1 MRTVSKAKQRK
12 RDLQRWESTFLFH
25 KKAPPDGWKRYLRD
39 GWSQGIEGWRA
50 RYKRYLLSNAWKQR
64 RDGALRRANGCCAM
78 CEQPTDRPQVH
89 HVDYMRVGAE
99 QVEDLRVLCRSCHGV
114 VHTMKRTPN
123 IPMDDETRAIMM
135 ARDYR
140 EQAKAYRQKAAALA
154 AGDLAVPAS
163 DAPRIRRRP
172 KVTPE
177 QPTPQE

>member
-1 MRTVSKAKQRK
+1 
-12 RDLQRWESTFLFH
+12 
-25 KKAPPDGWKRYLRD
+25 
-39 GWSQGIEGWRA
+39 
-50 RYKRYLLSNAWKQR
+50 
-64 RDGALRRANGCCAM
+64 
-78 CEQPTDRPQVH
+78 
-89 HVDYMRVGAE
+89 
-99 QVEDLRVLCRSCHGV
+99 
-114 VHTMKRTPN
+114 
-123 IPMDDETRAIMM
+123 MDDETRAIMM